1 MKNVMILG
9 CGIVAALLASI
20 ANAAPPEVQTPSPV
34 IHLAD
39 NLDEAD
45 RLGWCIDTL
54 GRGLSDQLQ
63 AHSCKPQGGD
73 VQFSFDPATGH
84 IRSVAFD
91 DLCASYTGTL
101 PLGLIACEDTEAQAF
116 VYDEQTMT
124 FRPESNQ
131 DTCLVVGDTSRSA
144 GPFMSRTL
152 EIAGCEDTED
162 LLKTWVIKP

>member
-1 MKNVMILG
+1 MKTIVTL
-9 CGIVAALLASI
+9 CSGIFAALAVLPVQ
-20 ANAAPPEVQTPSPV
+20 AAPPELQTPSPV
-34 IHLAD
+34 IYLAD

-54 GRGLSDQLQ
+54 GRGLSDQLH

-73 VQFSFDPATGH
+73 VQFSFEPETGH
-84 IRSVAFD
+84 IKSAAFD
-91 DLCASYTGTL
+91 NLCASYSGTL
-101 PLGLIACEDTEAQAF
+101 PLGLVACEDAASQAF
-116 VYDEQTMT
+116 VYDEPTMT

-131 DTCLVVGDTSRSA
+131 DNCLVVGDASRSA

-152 EIAGCEDTED
+152 GVASCEQVDD

>member
-1 MKNVMILG
+1 MKHVVTLG
-9 CGIVAALLASI
+9 CGVLAALAVSA

-63 AHSCKPQGGD
+63 AHSCKPEGGD
-73 VQFSFDPATGH
+73 VQFSFDAATGH
-84 IRSVAFD
+84 IRSVEFD

-101 PLGLIACEDTEAQAF
+101 PLGLVACEDTEAQKF
-116 VYDEQTMT
+116 VYDEPTMT
-124 FRPESNQ
+124 FRRESDQ
-131 DTCLVVGDTSRSA
+131 DNCLVVGDTSSSA
-144 GPFMSRTL
+144 GPYMSRTL
-152 EIAGCEDTED
+152 EIANCEDTDD